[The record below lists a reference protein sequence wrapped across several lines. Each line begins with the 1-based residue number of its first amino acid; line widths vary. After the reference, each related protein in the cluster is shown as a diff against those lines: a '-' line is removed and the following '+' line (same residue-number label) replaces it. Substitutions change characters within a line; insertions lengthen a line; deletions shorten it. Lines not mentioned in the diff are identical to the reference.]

1 MMERTSKLHAQ
12 DRHKKVECELCFQV
26 MRSDNLNRHKV
37 KHRSLYELDDDDEI
51 RSEIKRRKN
60 LKDRNETRKERE
72 QRIIQIAAEEEYTIA
87 TSKEQ
92 QTSTMDII
100 SLEEELQRTNS
111 KYLERIELGEK
122 IAIII
127 SKGTV
132 REESL
137 TKNYKEALD
146 LYRKQRPRFNNI
158 LAITL
163 RSWQEQA
170 LQLITSPTERKII
183 WLTGRQGNEGKSWFQ
198 CYIEAYYGFHRVTRI
213 DLRIGHAN
221 ICQVLKK
228 QSLASIDIFLFNDS
242 RSVAGDKLNFYR
254 ILEDIK
260 DGLATTSKYNNDN
273 IRFKTPN
280 TLLVFSNIFPNT
292 KKLSRDRWEIYDI
305 NEDELVNV
313 SEKVINVDDTRK

>member
-1 MMERTSKLHAQ
+1 MEGTSKLHTL
-12 DRHKKVECELCFQV
+12 DRHKKVECKLCFRV
-26 MRSDNLNRHKV
+26 MRSDKLNRHML
-37 KHRSLYELDDDDEI
+37 KHRNLYDLDDDEI
-51 RSEIKRRKN
+51 RSEIKRRKK
-60 LKDRNETRKERE
+60 LKERNETRKERE
-72 QRIIQIAAEEEYTIA
+72 QRIIQIAAEEEYTIES
-87 TSKEQ
+87 SKEQ
-92 QTSTMDII
+92 QTSAMDII
-100 SLEEELQRTNS
+100 SLEEELHRTNS
-111 KYLERIELGEK
+111 KYIERIELGEK

-127 SKGTV
+127 SKGSV

-260 DGLATTSKYNNDN
+260 DGLATTSKYNNVN

-305 NEDELVNV
+305 NSDKLANV
-313 SEKVINVDDTRK
+313 SEQVINLDDTRK

>member
-1 MMERTSKLHAQ
+1 
-12 DRHKKVECELCFQV
+12 
-26 MRSDNLNRHKV
+26 
-37 KHRSLYELDDDDEI
+37 
-51 RSEIKRRKN
+51 
-60 LKDRNETRKERE
+60 
-72 QRIIQIAAEEEYTIA
+72 
-87 TSKEQ
+87 
-92 QTSTMDII
+92 MDII
-100 SLEEELQRTNS
+100 SLEEELHRTNS
-111 KYLERIELGEK
+111 KYIERIELGEK

-127 SKGTV
+127 SKGSV

-170 LQLITSPTERKII
+170 LHLITSPSERKII

-292 KKLSRDRWEIYDI
+292 EKLSRDRWEIYDI
-305 NEDELVNV
+305 NSDELVNV
-313 SEKVINVDDTRK
+313 SEQVINLDDTRK

>member
-1 MMERTSKLHAQ
+1 MEDLTKLRSL
-12 DRHKKVECELCFQV
+12 DRHRKVECKLCLQGV
-26 MRSDNLNRHKV
+26 RSDHLKRHMS
-37 KHRSLYELDDDDEI
+37 KHRDLYDLNEEEM
-51 RSEIKRRKN
+51 RNEIKRRKK
-60 LKDRNETRKERE
+60 LGETREE
-72 QRIIQIAAEEEYTIA
+72 QEQLINKIAEEEGYTP
-87 TSKEQ
+87 ENR
-92 QTSTMDII
+92 QTSTPDIVT
-100 SLEEELQRTNS
+100 LEEELLKTNS
-111 KYLERIELGEK
+111 KYLERIEIGEK

-137 TKNYKEALD
+137 TKSYKEALD

-163 RSWQEQA
+163 RTWQVQA

-183 WLTGRQGNEGKSWFQ
+183 WLTGRHGNEGKSWFQ
-198 CYIEAYYGFHRVTRI
+198 CYIEAYYGFHRVARV

-242 RSVAGDKLNFYR
+242 RSVSGDKFNFYR

-260 DGLATTSKYNNDN
+260 DGLATASKYNNDN

-280 TLLVFSNIFPNT
+280 TLMVFSNIFPNT

-305 NEDELVNV
+305 NDDELVNV
-313 SEKVINVDDTRK
+313 SEQIINVDDTRK